1 FWEKRGLVLACPC
14 FTEKSCSKVGDRS
27 FPLEAVKAL
36 KGLMAMEDFEVNP
49 HVAESSIVSVCK
61 DPLLPQVF
69 KPVCQGRG
77 AAMTLSRLVMLI
89 SPVDPCEICVNPA
102 CFGCLN

>member
-1 FWEKRGLVLACPC
+1 MLKQHCNLVISISILLIILH
-14 FTEKSCSKVGDRS
+14 KYRDRS

>member
-1 FWEKRGLVLACPC
+1 
-14 FTEKSCSKVGDRS
+14 GDRS